1 MITDCGCFGELFPMT
16 MNESLLKNIGIIS
29 LGIYSF
35 WKIRHTRIE
44 YNKHYN
50 MFLVFIFTISI
61 SIPWFSSLDAGI
73 INPTGYGEGV
83 NLKEKDDFMILG
95 DDFED
100 VTDSLLNESEKVYML
115 VLKDEL
121 TFKDSYRIKQI
132 IKSCKQEKYVCFAV
146 SNKNIG
152 LPIGL
157 NLYYTDET
165 LLKSLVRSPHN
176 GIVIMNNG
184 VVDDV
189 WVFEN
194 EY

>member
-1 MITDCGCFGELFPMT
+1 
-16 MNESLLKNIGIIS
+16 
-29 LGIYSF
+29 
-35 WKIRHTRIE
+35 
-44 YNKHYN
+44 
-50 MFLVFIFTISI
+50 
-61 SIPWFSSLDAGI
+61 
-73 INPTGYGEGV
+73 
-83 NLKEKDDFMILG
+83 
-95 DDFED
+95 
-100 VTDSLLNESEKVYML
+100 ML
-115 VLKDEL
+115 VLKDKL

-132 IKSCKQEKYVCFAV
+132 IKSCKQGKNVCFAV

-152 LPIGL
+152 LPMDL